1 MKRIQYFRLVT
12 AVVLLAGFSIL
23 PCVESATITWG
34 ITTAGTWS
42 TDSNW
47 LGGVAPGASDAAV
60 IPSTAAGLITISTAS
75 FSVLSITHNGTG
87 GITCNSATSTIA
99 GTLTLNANSVFT
111 TGASTFVQA
120 GTVRLQGTIGSQ
132 LIVGSNSRVVVDNLY
147 ISGTSGTVT
156 ASSTT
161 PTTSYL
167 NVTTYFE
174 WGGSNNKLTTYTA
187 TNDGVVNLAPGS
199 TSLINVGGLAS
210 YLQLTL
216 NNYGTMT
223 YSCSRAGNVYGLGTP
238 NNQNQ
243 NAGVRNYGTMTA
255 TGPASVALML
265 ASPTTVTPANFWNY
279 GLLNVNVATD
289 FQVNYFVRNYGT
301 INVQSGTLRIING
314 GASFAS
320 SMIQHT
326 PGGFI
331 QIETAGTTFSQNAGS
346 TVANGT
352 GWIFAG
358 GLFSSLGTFLPITFS
373 LAGGDVTFA
382 RTNAIYEFPT
392 VTQTAG
398 GTVTFGP
405 SCKAYVGQYT
415 LGGTSVN
422 SYLYVV
428 DATQFVADSLKVAG
442 SNNAITINGLTQSP
456 TTFVNVT
463 NYFEWGGSNN
473 KLTTYTATN
482 DGVVNLAPGSTSL
495 INVGGLASYL
505 QLTLN
510 NYGTMTYSCSRAGN
524 VYGLGTPNN
533 QNQNAGVR
541 NYGTMTATGPA
552 SVALM
557 LASPTTVTP
566 ANFWNYGL
574 LNVNVATDF
583 QVNYFVRNYGT
594 INVQSG
600 TLRIING
607 GASFASSMIQHTPG
621 SFVQFEGGGT
631 FTQAALATV
640 GNGTGILF
648 KDATVRLGGF
658 FLPSSFQVTSSTASV
673 YFERNGAKYE
683 FASISTTAGGSIF
696 FGVSGSASG
705 VSLSVGDYIMSTV
718 ASTLTLY
725 PGVDA
730 TVCNMYLG
738 AGR

>member
-326 PGGFI
+326 PG
-331 QIETAGTTFSQNAGS
+331 
-346 TVANGT
+346 
-352 GWIFAG
+352 
-358 GLFSSLGTFLPITFS
+358 
-373 LAGGDVTFA
+373 
-382 RTNAIYEFPT
+382 
-392 VTQTAG
+392 
-398 GTVTFGP
+398 
-405 SCKAYVGQYT
+405 
-415 LGGTSVN
+415 
-422 SYLYVV
+422 
-428 DATQFVADSLKVAG
+428 
-442 SNNAITINGLTQSP
+442 
-456 TTFVNVT
+456 
-463 NYFEWGGSNN
+463 
-473 KLTTYTATN
+473 
-482 DGVVNLAPGSTSL
+482 
-495 INVGGLASYL
+495 
-505 QLTLN
+505 
-510 NYGTMTYSCSRAGN
+510 
-524 VYGLGTPNN
+524 
-533 QNQNAGVR
+533 
-541 NYGTMTATGPA
+541 
-552 SVALM
+552 
-557 LASPTTVTP
+557 
-566 ANFWNYGL
+566 
-574 LNVNVATDF
+574 
-583 QVNYFVRNYGT
+583 
-594 INVQSG
+594 
-600 TLRIING
+600 
-607 GASFASSMIQHTPG
+607 